1 MKRIA
6 ILFLGFILI
15 FGIFAPISSRAQE
28 QNKVYISFFYGDG
41 CPHCDKEKAF
51 LKKLVQ
57 EFPSVEV
64 RSFEVWNNRDNAK
77 ILQKFA
83 DKINQPGISIS
94 SIPLTI
100 IGSKV
105 VSGYLND
112 ETTGVKIRQ
121 VVKEHVEN
129 GCIDLVKQIQ
139 EKGDIDEGV
148 VCEVISQGS
157 TCDLDESYYCST
169 DESQNS
175 AITLPIFGEIN
186 PQKWS
191 LPILTIVIAAIDGF
205 NPCAMWVLI
214 FLISLLIGM
223 KDRKKMWIL
232 GSAFIIASGTV
243 YFLFLSA
250 WLNLFLFL
258 GFLSAIRVGIG
269 IVAVAS
275 GAYHLKEWHTN
286 REGVCKVGD
295 MERKQKIMERFR
307 KITSEQNFIFALGG
321 IISIAIA
328 VNLIELVCSAGL
340 PAIFTNILALSG
352 VSTFTH
358 YLYLILYIIIF
369 MLDDMLIFVIAM
381 MTLQITGISAK
392 YSRWSN
398 LIGGVVILLLGLL
411 LIFKPGWIMFG

>member
-15 FGIFAPISSRAQE
+15 FGVFAPISSRAQE

-100 IGSKV
+100 IGNKV
-105 VSGYLND
+105 ISGYLND
-112 ETTGVKIRQ
+112 ETTGSKIRQ
-121 VVKEHVEN
+121 VVEEHVEI
-129 GCIDLVKQIQ
+129 GCIDLVDQIQ
-139 EKGDIDEGV
+139 KNGEIDKGI
-148 VCEVISQGS
+148 VCEVIAQDS

-258 GFLSAIRVGIG
+258 GFISLIRIGIG
-269 IVAVAS
+269 VVAVGS
-275 GAYHLKEWHTN
+275 GAYHLKEWWTN
-286 REGVCKVGD
+286 REGVCNVAD

-307 KITSEQNFIFALGG
+307 KVTSEKNFLLALGG
-321 IISIAIA
+321 IIAIAVA

-340 PAIFTNILALSG
+340 PAIYTNILALSG
-352 VSTFTH
+352 VSRVTH

-381 MTLQITGISAK
+381 LTLKITGISAK

-398 LIGGVVILLLGLL
+398 LIGGVVILLLGFL